1 MIDSDTEKIKTL
13 WDDIQA
19 ELKTMQTYM
28 VNLVTDFVEF
38 FKDGKFDIQ
47 ALISKI
53 LANTVDVVMDSLTNL
68 SDLLFKAA
76 ELGISIVR
84 ALCNY
89 EIDVPVFTWLWKSVA
104 KGRVLTLGNFVSFL
118 VAIPSTL
125 LYKAVKGK
133 APPKLKGRV
142 TKSTFQEYVEK
153 GSVSQDQSLAGDI
166 SSFNICAAVG
176 VGSILCA
183 VTTITLVVDGVFE
196 GAGLETYSTELHVQK
211 LYGQSKEVPVQL
223 FLSLPNW
230 VGNLFDTFSL
240 VAGSISLVC
249 SWPLRKHISKQSTK
263 IQLCYWGVSFFD
275 PISFRSCSH
284 TDHRSILGLASRG
297 FEHGRPCGHSGDRR
311 LRGPSPCSNQ
321 KMAWHCCCYYLH
333 TYLSH
338 ADVVPRRRI
347 RNQSRVHNWLRG
359 LSSNRS
365 CVHSACPRDD
375 SRNALVLGV
384 RRCSVDGRDRE

>member
-1 MIDSDTEKIKTL
+1 MIDSDTDKIKAM

-19 ELKTMQTYM
+19 EMKTMQTYA
-28 VNLVTDFVEF
+28 VNLIENFVEF
-38 FKDGKFDIQ
+38 FKEGKFDVHT
-47 ALISKI
+47 LISKI
-53 LANTVDVVMDSLTNL
+53 LADTVDVVIDSLTNL

-76 ELGISIVR
+76 ELGISMIR

-89 EIDVPVFTWLWKSVA
+89 EIDVPVFTWLWKWVT

-166 SSFNICAAVG
+166 SSFNICATVG

-196 GAGLETYSTELHVQK
+196 GAGLETNSTELQVQKLHVQK
-211 LYGQSKEVPVQL
+211 LHVQKLHGQSKEVPVQL

-230 VGNLFDTFSL
+230 VGNVIDSL
-240 VAGSISLVC
+240 SLLLE
-249 SWPLRKHISKQSTK
+249 SAALIYGWPLRKHISKQSTE

-284 TDHRSILGLASRG
+284 TDHRSILGLAPRG
-297 FEHGRPCGHSGDRR
+297 FERGRHCGHSGDRR
-311 LRGPSPCSNQ
+311 LHGASSRSIQ
-321 KMAWHCCCYYLH
+321 EMARYCCCFYQH
-333 TYLSH
+333 TYLPH
-338 ADVVPRRRI
+338 AAVVPHRRI
-347 RNQSRVHNWLRG
+347 RNQ
-359 LSSNRS
+359 
-365 CVHSACPRDD
+365 
-375 SRNALVLGV
+375 
-384 RRCSVDGRDRE
+384 